1 MGIESAVFNADFLE
15 RNSLR
20 ILKGKVRH
28 CLTQIETVFDSP
40 KPSLVKVQ
48 KARFWIGTGD
58 SGGFDK
64 DAQTLR
70 DGRNTI
76 SKR

>member
-1 MGIESAVFNADFLE
+1 
-15 RNSLR
+15 
-20 ILKGKVRH
+20 
-28 CLTQIETVFDSP
+28 
-40 KPSLVKVQ
+40 VQ

-58 SGGFDK
+58 SGSIDK
-64 DAQTLR
+64 DAHTLR